1 MPKRGMPHS
10 TAPWRRRLEKGW
22 GVARLPPH
30 QPPPPPQPLEAQA
43 GGWGALQG
51 GGGALGAEEALGRM
65 GGVGDGAL
73 GGLGGGGD
81 MGGPQAR
88 CCYCVFLKAAF
99 AARV

>member
-1 MPKRGMPHS
+1 
-10 TAPWRRRLEKGW
+10 
-22 GVARLPPH
+22 
-30 QPPPPPQPLEAQA
+30 
-43 GGWGALQG
+43 LQG